1 MCVRNLFWHKCD
13 SAVWF
18 SFIRFSISVYN
29 SSMLSIFIIRRLQQN
44 CLFCA
49 RAWKWT
55 EVYWGIKWKRLVKSN
70 FFLVGSLCHVSFQC
84 WFPNFLFFGS
94 FNFMKIGLYNHD
106 LSVIGHLWT
115 VLLLSTVLEIG
126 DYKRCISNF
135 IWIWICWTVFEYEF
149 LIKFTQHY
157 VK

>member
-1 MCVRNLFWHKCD
+1 MCVRNLFGHKCE

-18 SFIRFSISVYN
+18 SFILFSISVYN

-44 CLFCA
+44 CLFCE

-55 EVYWGIKWKRLVKSN
+55 EVYWGIKWKRLVKSIFIFSWKFVSCIIPVLISQ
-70 FFLVGSLCHVSFQC
+70 FFI
-84 WFPNFLFFGS
+84 FLFCGS
-94 FNFMKIGLYNHD
+94 FNFIKIGLYNH

-135 IWIWICWTVFEYEF
+135 IWIWWTVFEYEF
-149 LIKFTQHY
+149 LFKFTQHY